1 MGFGLKLA
9 LFGGSFDPPHLGHLA
24 FARLALDVLA
34 PDRFLWMPAGRQW
47 QKPDQVMA
55 AGEHRVQMLQRLIA
69 GEPRFAVD
77 DRELHRRGPSF
88 TADTLNEFAQ
98 QHPGAELMFLIG
110 QDQYARLPT
119 WYRAETVAALA
130 TLVVVPRAGEAVVTP
145 PGMPE
150 HRLQV
155 LDLPNTPISSTAVRE
170 AIAHGDDIS
179 PLVGADVA
187 SYIDSHRLYGK
198 KP

>member
-1 MGFGLKLA
+1 MRLA

-24 FARLALDVLA
+24 FARFALDALA
-34 PDRFLWMPAGRQW
+34 PERLLWLPAGRQW

-55 AGEHRVQMLQRLIA
+55 AGEHRVQMLQLLTA
-69 GEPRFAVD
+69 GEPRFVID

-88 TADTLNEFAQ
+88 TADTLGEFKAEM
-98 QHPGAELMFLIG
+98 PDAELMFLIG

-119 WYRAETVAALA
+119 WYRAEAVAALA

-145 PGMPE
+145 PGMPP

-155 LDLPNTPISSTAVRE
+155 LNLPDIPLSSTAVRD
-170 AIAHGDDIS
+170 AIVRGDDIS

>member
-1 MGFGLKLA
+1 MKLA

-24 FARLALDVLA
+24 FARFALDALA
-34 PDRFLWMPAGRQW
+34 PERLLWLPAGRQW

-55 AGEHRVQMLQRLIA
+55 AGVHRVQMLQLLIA
-69 GEPRFAVD
+69 GEPRFAID

-88 TADTLNEFAQ
+88 TADTLREFKAEA
-98 QHPGAELMFLIG
+98 PDAELMFLIG

-119 WYRAETVAALA
+119 WYRAETVAQLA
-130 TLVVVPRAGEAVVTP
+130 TLVVVPRAGEAVATP
-145 PGMPE
+145 PGMPP

-155 LDLPNTPISSTAVRE
+155 LNLPDIPLSSTAVRN
-170 AIAHGDDIS
+170 AIARGDDIS

>member
-1 MGFGLKLA
+1 MAVKLA

-24 FARLALDVLA
+24 FARFVLDALA
-34 PDRFLWMPAGRQW
+34 PDRLLWMPAGRQW

-55 AGEHRVQMLQRLIA
+55 AGVHRAGMIKRLIA
-69 GEPRFAVD
+69 GEPRFVVD

-88 TADTLNEFAQ
+88 TADTLREFTAQ
-98 QHPGAELMFLIG
+98 NPGAELMFLIG

-119 WYRAETVAALA
+119 WYQVETVVALA

-145 PGMPE
+145 PGLPA

-155 LDLPNTPISSTAVRE
+155 LALPDIPLSSTAVRDAVARGE
-170 AIAHGDDIS
+170 DIS
-179 PLVGADVA
+179 PMVGAEVA
-187 SYIDSHRLYGK
+187 SYIASHRLYEK
-198 KP
+198 KH

>member
-1 MGFGLKLA
+1 MKIA

-24 FARLALDVLA
+24 FAKFALEALS
-34 PDRFLWMPAGRQW
+34 PDRLLWLPAGRQW

-55 AGEHRVQMLQRLIA
+55 AGVHRVAMIKRLID
-69 GEPRFAVD
+69 GEPRFQLD
-77 DRELHRRGPSF
+77 ERELHRRGPSF
-88 TADTLNEFAQ
+88 TADTLREFKTQ
-98 QHPGAELMFLIG
+98 DPDAELMFLIG

-119 WYRAETVAALA
+119 WYRAEVVAELA
-130 TLVVVPRAGEAVVTP
+130 TLVVVPRGGEAVVTP
-145 PGMPE
+145 PGMPR

-155 LDLPNTPISSTAVRE
+155 LDLPDLPISSTAVRE
-170 AIAHGDDIS
+170 ALARGDDIS

-187 SYIDSHRLYGK
+187 GYIASHRLYGK